1 MFRRPNPRS
10 SRSGKGRC
18 ANAGS
23 SLTSICKTLWQPS
36 GQIIDNTN
44 FFFYTSRW
52 DASKQTDMEHWSKFA
67 PFAPLKAAVAHN
79 GGLDLKLSQLPHV
92 FMRW

>member
-1 MFRRPNPRS
+1 
-10 SRSGKGRC
+10 
-18 ANAGS
+18 
-23 SLTSICKTLWQPS
+23 
-36 GQIIDNTN
+36 
-44 FFFYTSRW
+44 
-52 DASKQTDMEHWSKFA
+52 MEHWSKFA